1 MLTFNYHTHTRRCR
15 HAQGT
20 ERDYIETAIA
30 AGMKTLG
37 FSDHAPQ
44 LFPGDYYSDYRMFPE
59 ETEDYAMTLAAL
71 REEYKDRIDIRI
83 GYEAEYYPDIFP
95 ALLEHLKKYP
105 CDYLILGQ
113 HFLDNETTRR
123 YSGRRNED
131 EQYLADYVDQ
141 VCAGIRTGCFTY
153 AAHPELQNYVGEREV
168 YRRQYSRLI
177 RCAMENGVPLEIN
190 LLGLAGG
197 RHYPND
203 TFWEL
208 AGEMGAEA
216 VIGCDAHQPEALAD
230 PGSVK
235 AAEAL
240 AERYGLRLIEPV
252 LRAPF

>member
-113 HFLDNETTRR
+113 HFLFWMRITCWMNSILRTMWTR
-123 YSGRRNED
+123 SVPESAPDASPMLLTRN
-131 EQYLADYVDQ
+131 
-141 VCAGIRTGCFTY
+141 CRITW
-153 AAHPELQNYVGEREV
+153 
-168 YRRQYSRLI
+168 
-177 RCAMENGVPLEIN
+177 ENGKS
-190 LLGLAGG
+190 
-197 RHYPND
+197 
-203 TFWEL
+203 T
-208 AGEMGAEA
+208 
-216 VIGCDAHQPEALAD
+216 
-230 PGSVK
+230 
-235 AAEAL
+235 AASTA
-240 AERYGLRLIEPV
+240 A
-252 LRAPF
+252 